1 MNAADPQ
8 GSPSHRGGRSSST
21 PPPSERCVG
30 RSCTLPGAGSKPEVI
45 KVDDGKAVLV
55 ITLELVYMKREVHE
69 LPVDIVQAV
78 DHFTVPAGYRREGSR
93 ERSFTYSLLV
103 GVYAVPLE
111 EEGDKYKN
119 FCLPAGSLQNGDGST
134 VNTNH
139 ARKNMFV
146 FSLCTL
152 EPYPGYLPE
161 YSPAKNFCKFC
172 MIFIPVPG
180 SSVQGMFCSLRPWPQ
195 YPGNGYSIFIPAR
208 NSCEFCT
215 PVP

>member
-93 ERSFTYSLLV
+93 ERSFMQSL
-103 GVYAVPLE
+103 GVYVVQLGE
-111 EEGDKYKN
+111 EDDKHKY
-119 FCLPAGSLQNGDGST
+119 FCLADPTCRINKTTVPCKKGDLSN
-134 VNTNH
+134 VNTHHKSRKLCICALYVGYVQNH
-139 ARKNMFV
+139 TRGIYQGT
-146 FSLCTL
+146 TL
-152 EPYPGYLPE
+152 QRTSVSCVRHSYPYPEL
-161 YSPAKNFCKFC
+161 
-172 MIFIPVPG
+172 
-180 SSVQGMFCSLRPWPQ
+180 L
-195 YPGNGYSIFIPAR
+195 
-208 NSCEFCT
+208 
-215 PVP
+215 